1 MLVKAE
7 PVGVDAHLSLPNA
20 ISIFRDKIR
29 KKKDQSTEHKKE
41 KLRRTADAIM
51 IVATLITTVTFTAAF
66 TMPGGYYLSSDKNPG
81 TAILSRKTSFQVF
94 IISDALALLCSVMA
108 IFVNFYGMLYGSER
122 TLRSSTRVAVIC
134 TAGAIVGMLIAFG
147 TGTYVVL
154 AESPAL
160 AIATLFFSFLGIAYV
175 FEMFPLLHY
184 WEDFVTFFSRLWV
197 SLAGSLTDVGPQVHS
212 LEQRC
217 SKLF

>member
-1 MLVKAE
+1 MQVQGE
-7 PVGVDAHLSLPNA
+7 PLGVDAHLSLPNA
-20 ISIFRDKIR
+20 ISIFREKI
-29 KKKDQSTEHKKE
+29 KKKQDSSTEQEKE
-41 KLRRTADAIM
+41 TLRRTANAIM

-81 TAILSRKTSFQVF
+81 TTILSRKTSFQVF
-94 IISDALALLCSVMA
+94 IISDALALLCSVTA
-108 IFVNFYGMLYGSER
+108 IFVNFYGMLYGRER

-134 TAGAIVGMLIAFG
+134 TVGALVGMLIAFG

-160 AIATLFFSFLGIAYV
+160 AIATLFFSFVGILYV
-175 FEMFPLLHY
+175 LEMFPLLHF

-197 SLAGSLTDVGPQVHS
+197 SLAGSLTYVGTQVHTS
-212 LEQRC
+212 EPRG